1 MMQQNTVLLFR
12 SKDVLNLK
20 DNLNGNGNNSPY
32 ATSAASEPNP
42 ETRPAMTQPELTEHN
57 TIEDVVDQKLV
68 ARAAKGDKQA
78 FDLLVIKY
86 QGRVASIISRYVR
99 DYHEVSDVA
108 QETFIK
114 AYRALSGFRGESSFY
129 TWLYRIAIN
138 CAKNYLVARG
148 RRPPGTDVDIDDAE
162 HLGEGIRLH
171 DNRSPEH
178 LLGTAQLQTVV
189 NDTIS
194 RLPEELRVAL
204 TLREFDGLSYEEI
217 AQVMG
222 CPIGTVRSRI
232 FRAREA
238 VDNAIVGLV

>member
-1 MMQQNTVLLFR
+1 MMQQNTVLLFKP
-12 SKDVLNLK
+12 KDTFNLK
-20 DNLNGNGNNSPY
+20 DISNNKDNNSPHP
-32 ATSAASEPNP
+32 TLPASDQHP
-42 ETRPAMTQPELTEHN
+42 ETRPVMTQPELAEHN

-78 FDLLVIKY
+78 FDLLVLKY

-99 DYHEVSDVA
+99 DYHEVADVA

-114 AYRALSGFRGESSFY
+114 AYRALAGFRGESSFY

-162 HLGEGIRLH
+162 HLSSAVRLH
-171 DNRSPEH
+171 DNQSPEH

-189 NDTIS
+189 NDTIA

-217 AQVMG
+217 AQVMD

-238 VDNAIVGLV
+238 VDKAIVGLV